1 MAKNK
6 QLTRKEKIKE
16 LTRKEK
22 LRLKAKESA
31 KKLKQETKKAINTA
45 IVAAFGFLMALAWR
59 DVITEYINAA
69 GIMTPT
75 QGKLISALVIT
86 FISVLG
92 ILIVTKMLSV
102 EEAGEDLKK

>member
-1 MAKNK
+1 MARNK
-6 QLTRKEKIKE
+6 QQTKKEKIKE

-22 LRLKAKESA
+22 LKLKAKESA

-59 DVITEYINAA
+59 DVITEYINAT
-69 GIMTPT
+69 GIVTPT

-92 ILIVTKMLSV
+92 ILIVTKMLSI
-102 EEAGEDLKK
+102 EETGEDLKK